1 MSPQVDSALHSS
13 TLLSNNDDPNRS
25 VTAVAAGSG
34 AAARVENLGGEEVLI
49 PVVKFIQS
57 TYKGPSTIFLG
68 MEQIERAGT
77 RKRDPE
83 AVITAAATTT

>member
-57 TYKGPSTIFLG
+57 TYKGHSFNFFWD
-68 MEQIERAGT
+68 GT
-77 RKRDPE
+77 DQKSGNK
-83 AVITAAATTT
+83 

>member
-1 MSPQVDSALHSS
+1 MMIPIV
-13 TLLSNNDDPNRS
+13 LSRQPRRAPA
-25 VTAVAAGSG
+25 T
-34 AAARVENLGGEEVLI
+34 ARVENLGGEEVLI